1 MDPDGFEDALR
12 QISGGTGE
20 SWLIHILSQS
30 ERNPSQTGDLRLRDI
45 ENDSHVDVSFTSAV
59 LDAYQ
64 RVLSSFCEEVRQV
77 CHRYQI
83 QPVEVTTDVPF
94 DQVVLEMLRQRRL
107 LG

>member
-12 QISGGTGE
+12 QIAGSQGE
-20 SWLIHILSQS
+20 SWLIHLLSQS
-30 ERNPSQTGDLRLRDI
+30 ERNPEQAGDLRLRDI
-45 ENDSHVDVSFTSAV
+45 EDGSHVDVSFTSAV

-64 RVLSSFCEEVRQV
+64 HVLASFCDEVRQV
-77 CHRYQI
+77 CHRYRI
-83 QPVEVTTDVPF
+83 QPVEVTTNIPF